1 MESIDTEEV
10 FSEMLRDCYPEST
23 QVGFLNL
30 DTVSVM
36 KDQDPI
42 AFNIAEGEY
51 IDSLLQDEQLITFDN
66 GSNYYWMHDIE
77 QYINDNISED
87 AA

>member
-1 MESIDTEEV
+1 
-10 FSEMLRDCYPEST
+10 MLRECYPETT

-30 DTVSVM
+30 DTVTVM

-51 IDSLLQDEQLITFDN
+51 IDSLLQDEQIVTFDN
-66 GSNYYWMHDIE
+66 GGNYYRLNDLVKYIE
-77 QYINDNISED
+77 ENSP
-87 AA
+87 

>member
-1 MESIDTEEV
+1 MVRE
-10 FSEMLRDCYPEST
+10 CYPETT
-23 QVGFLNL
+23 QVGFLSL

-51 IDSLLQDEQLITFDN
+51 IDSLLQDEQVITFDN
-66 GSNYYWMHDIE
+66 GANYYWVNDIE
-77 QYINDNISED
+77 AYIVQNIAED
-87 AA
+87 AGL